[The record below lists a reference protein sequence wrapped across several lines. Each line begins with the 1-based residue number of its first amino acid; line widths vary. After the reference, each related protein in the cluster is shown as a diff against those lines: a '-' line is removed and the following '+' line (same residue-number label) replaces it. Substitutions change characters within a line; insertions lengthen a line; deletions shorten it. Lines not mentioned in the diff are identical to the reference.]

1 MVLKK
6 GFLDEIIYYFYTF
19 NGIRKQKLSKVLSQI
34 TGVFTGTS
42 TMNKE
47 NRCSNRATGKLTGF
61 PTLIIFCNG
70 SIFVL
75 SGP

>member
-1 MVLKK
+1 MVFKQ
-6 GFLDEIIYYFYTF
+6 GFMDEIIYYFSTF

-34 TGVFTGTS
+34 TGFFRVS
-42 TMNKE
+42 DMNKD
-47 NRCSNRATGKLTGF
+47 NRCSKRATGKLAGF